1 MKWIK
6 EVFKNIII
14 QFASSFLVSIA
25 AGFGITA
32 WIKGSKLYKFL
43 IQPFS
48 IPGWVIIIA
57 SSVFFGFILFLF
69 LLFLLNRKNRVG
81 IRNYPSY
88 GLFWDLTPNFF
99 EASDKIPASK
109 AHPTHVR
116 EWIHG
121 PFCPICNT
129 DVTDKLTDASFKCI
143 NEHDL
148 KEIEAYRILE
158 EERRKQFASFAFKN
172 EWWDKIRKKVYE
184 EAQGKARNG
193 LL

>member
-43 IQPFS
+43 TQPFP
-48 IPGWVIIIA
+48 IPGWVIIVA

-121 PFCPICNT
+121 PFCPKCNV
-129 DVTDKLTDASFKCI
+129 DVTNTIAGGSFVCM
-143 NEHDL
+143 NGHDL
-148 KEIEAYRILE
+148 KETEAYKILDE
-158 EERRKQFASFAFKN
+158 YRRTRFPGTSDPDHY
-172 EWWDKIRKKVYE
+172 WDIIRARVYA